1 MKIKSDYLS
10 SIFEYLMRI
19 VRNLRI
25 FSRNSS
31 WHYHYFQFI
40 IVTTP
45 TPTLTETTTAPIIPG
60 ITVYLSD
67 FT

>member
-1 MKIKSDYLS
+1 MAY
-10 SIFEYLMRI
+10 R
-19 VRNLRI
+19 
-25 FSRNSS
+25 
-31 WHYHYFQFI
+31 YFQFI